1 MFFSKRSLVA
11 ALNAGLGVGL
21 GLVGFGAGCGGNPE
35 ATPEGASASAA
46 KSQAALAPAPKKI
59 DPVITKSSRLEN
71 CVYGALALKQARDAY
86 VSSVGDGE
94 PAAGKIP
101 QFGFEIPES
110 PKDAAPPPT
119 ASGAPATS
127 AKPAG
132 SAKGGA
138 TPTAKATAAQTNKP
152 TGQASTAAAAPP
164 KASGAAAAGTAAGG
178 TPPAGS
184 GGRPSQADIAKKMGP
199 QLPFSRLIQGCKQAG
214 NAKDLPAA
222 ELDPVLKEFQEFAQP
237 LSTALQEASAYYA
250 KEGYKDDAFAKGKEY
265 HKTLTEA
272 FGKLDAQL
280 AKLKGAADK
289 WNTANPVPAAT
300 EETHKLGNA
309 GLVDATALLLAFDSK
324 PVDTEKVKAA
334 VTKLDASFNAL
345 KAYGEA
351 NKDKRDP
358 WATAMVPPLS
368 SLLEA
373 AKALS
378 EKPAA
383 EIKPAAITNIISL
396 WDRVQKQSYS
406 AIQRKTNEGS
416 ARGATGPSQRMTKPR
431 MPPREA
437 PAPQ

>member
-1 MFFSKRSLVA
+1 MNMFFSKRSLVA
-11 ALNAGLGVGL
+11 ALGLSVLGLG
-21 GLVGFGAGCGGNPE
+21 GCGGNPE
-35 ATPEGASASAA
+35 AAPEGASASAA
-46 KSQAALAPAPKKI
+46 KSQGAALAPAPKKI

-86 VSSVGDGE
+86 TGSLGDAE

-101 QFGFEIPES
+101 QFGFEVP
-110 PKDAAPPPT
+110 DAPSREMPTPPT
-119 ASGAPATS
+119 ASGAAS
-127 AKPAG
+127 AAPKPAG
-132 SAKGGA
+132 SAKGA
-138 TPTAKATAAQTNKP
+138 TPTAKATAAETAKP
-152 TGQASTAAAAPP
+152 TGPQSTAAALP
-164 KASGAAAAGTAAGG
+164 KGSGAAA
-178 TPPAGS
+178 TPPAPSGS
-184 GGRPSQADIAKKMGP
+184 AGRPSQAEIARKMGP

-222 ELDPVLKEFQEFAQP
+222 ELDPVLKEFQEYAQP
-237 LSTALQEASAYYA
+237 LATTLQEASAYYS
-250 KEGYKDDAFAKGKEY
+250 KEGFKEDAFAKGKEY

-289 WNTANPVPAAT
+289 WTAANPVPAAT
-300 EETHKLGNA
+300 EESHKLGNA
-309 GLVDATALLLAFDSK
+309 ALADATALLLAFDAK
-324 PVDTEKVKAA
+324 PVDGDKLKGA
-334 VTKLDASFNAL
+334 VTKLETSFNAL

-373 AKALS
+373 AKGLS
-378 EKPAA
+378 DKGAA
-383 EIKPAAITNIISL
+383 EIKPANITNIVSL

-406 AIQRKTNEGS
+406 AIQRKNNEGAS
-416 ARGATGPSQRMTKPR
+416 RGGGAGPSQRMQKPR
-431 MPPREA
+431 PGPGGAQPPA